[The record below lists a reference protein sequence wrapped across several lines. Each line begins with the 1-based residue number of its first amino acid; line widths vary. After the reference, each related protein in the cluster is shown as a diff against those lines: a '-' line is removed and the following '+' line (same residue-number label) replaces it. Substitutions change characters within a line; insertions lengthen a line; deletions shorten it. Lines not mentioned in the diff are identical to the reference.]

1 MKKDIIRTLLLGIL
15 LLLAIVL
22 GKVIGNVTAG
32 VPFLSWLGLSAQ
44 FGLAPA
50 TLDLAV
56 LTVTFGLQISLNVAQ
71 AILLLV
77 AILVYSRIH
86 IHE

>member
-1 MKKDIIRTLLLGIL
+1 MKKALIRTLLLVIL

-22 GKVIGNVTAG
+22 GKVIGSVTAG
-32 VPFLSWLGLSAQ
+32 VSFLSWLGLSAT

-56 LTVTFGLQISLNVAQ
+56 VTVTFGLQISLNVAQ
-71 AILLLV
+71 AILLLI
-77 AILVYSRIH
+77 AILVYGRIH
-86 IHE
+86 IQD

>member
-1 MKKDIIRTLLLGIL
+1 MKKNIIRTLLLVIL

-22 GKVIGNVTAG
+22 GKVIGNVTTG
-32 VPFLSWLGLSAQ
+32 VSFLSWLGLSAQ

-56 LTVTFGLQISLNVAQ
+56 LTVTFGVQISLNVAQ
-71 AILLLV
+71 AILLLI
-77 AILVYSRIH
+77 AILVYTRIH